1 MAYLKKIQSHYAKA
15 DTFIS
20 FRQPMA
26 KIKNL
31 QELPKNIQ
39 DAIKTADHMESK
51 GFQELL
57 GYDGNN
63 KIIWSAGGHWDG
75 HENKPSEKFTVEN
88 FGGMSCPSCK
98 HTTIQWSK

>member
-1 MAYLKKIQSHYAKA
+1 MSYNLKIQSHYAKA

-20 FRQPMA
+20 FRQPMT

-31 QELPKNIQ
+31 QELPKNVQ
-39 DAIKTADHMESK
+39 DAIKTADHIESK

-57 GYDGNN
+57 GYDGNS